1 MVEKNLLIAAIG
13 LDEAGLE
20 LLEAASKIDFFEIVA
35 VADRDAKL
43 VEKTALLY
51 KCDGYDDF
59 RQLLIQK
66 QFDCLL
72 VAAGLYS
79 CDEYVRAAMK
89 KGCNILKLEPAARNF
104 EEAVELVKL
113 AIENEVKVA
122 VANPTR
128 FAQSFVDF
136 AQYLRQKP
144 LEQPFLID
152 ACLHICDA
160 RLPHWYN
167 DPQLSG
173 GGVLLRNC
181 FHLID
186 QMIINFS
193 LPEQVYCLCT
203 NSAADKQQRVYLTEE
218 TAVVTMRFNGALT
231 GTLTA
236 SRQKGIGPDEQFMR
250 VHCREKILTV
260 SHNRL
265 TMTDNTGRI
274 LEERQYSYDRAL
286 CLAKV
291 LNNFALSILLPQEH
305 KLKTDA
311 QSNLSAM
318 AVIEAA
324 YLSARTGMPEEPAR
338 ILQMIEGLPAFAW
351 PGH

>member
-1 MVEKNLLIAAIG
+1 MGQKNLLIAAIG

-35 VADRDAKL
+35 VADRDTKL
-43 VEKTALLY
+43 VEKTASLY

-66 QFDCLL
+66 HFDCLL

-79 CDEYVRAAMK
+79 CDEYVRAAVK
-89 KGCNILKLEPAARNF
+89 KGCNILKLEPAARNV

-113 AIENEVKVA
+113 AMENEVRVA

-136 AQYLRQKP
+136 AQNLRQKP

-152 ACLHICDA
+152 ARLHICDA

-186 QMIINFS
+186 QMVINFG

-274 LEERQYSYDRAL
+274 LEEQQYSYDRAL

-291 LNNFALSILLPQEH
+291 LNNFALSILSPQEH

-338 ILQMIEGLPAFAW
+338 ILQMIESVM
-351 PGH
+351 HMS